1 MLVGLGWFDQVKGEA
16 QSTGNFFYLLVFL
29 YSQHLANGLSWNGYS
44 IFEWGRM
51 KEVGQIDE
59 RGPTIL
65 ALICIIFS
73 YPVITPPPPRIGVKI
88 TWKYDL
94 GIISVVKC
102 PEQCSVVEADRTRPW
117 PQRVPHLDGGEL
129 QKRSGRWSEGIITP
143 FLLRKRASKGS
154 NKAKKQKKWVRIKV
168 GLTSIKL
175 VGWKWKKEYERRWK
189 GDTQS

>member
-102 PEQCSVVEADRTRPW
+102 PEQCSVLRLIEQGPGLKEFPILTVESS
-117 PQRVPHLDGGEL
+117 
-129 QKRSGRWSEGIITP
+129 KREVDVG
-143 FLLRKRASKGS
+143 LRASLLHFSFGKGP
-154 NKAKKQKKWVRIKV
+154 QKEVIRLKSKRNEW
-168 GLTSIKL
+168 
-175 VGWKWKKEYERRWK
+175 E
-189 GDTQS
+189 